1 MAQEVKQATTLHCS
15 KCAIKIKHSLTDHW
29 KEVHWPKTHKLYK
42 AQYLYERSK
51 YYVT

>member
-1 MAQEVKQATTLHCS
+1 MKLVCA
-15 KCAIKIKHSLTDHW
+15 KCGVHIKYSLTDHW
-29 KEVHWPKTHKLYK
+29 KLVHWSKTHKLYK